1 MLTQNQ
7 LDKIANLYN
16 KTKEPRYKEQWYK
29 EIRKKYGSNIIKR
42 WNLLFGKCYKT
53 NDGRD

>member
-42 WNLLFGKCYKT
+42 WNISVSKCYKT
-53 NDGRD
+53 NDGGD

>member
-16 KTKEPRYKEQWYK
+16 KTKELRYKEQWYK

-42 WNLLFGKCYKT
+42 WNISVSKCYKT
-53 NDGRD
+53 NDGRS

>member
-7 LDKIANLYN
+7 LDKISN
-16 KTKEPRYKEQWYK
+16 
-29 EIRKKYGSNIIKR
+29 YGSNIIKR
-42 WNLLFGKCYKT
+42 WNLSFSKCYKT